1 MCIYGSVYCELVY
14 VLVCIQV
21 FVSDFGCVNVS
32 ECMCIIVGDCEC
44 KFSGCEVVNVWVC
57 GSVCL

>member
-1 MCIYGSVYCELVY
+1 MYCELVC

-32 ECMCIIVGDCEC
+32 ECVCIIVGDCEC
-44 KFSGCEVVNVWVC
+44 KFSGYEVVNMWVC
-57 GSVCL
+57 GSVGL